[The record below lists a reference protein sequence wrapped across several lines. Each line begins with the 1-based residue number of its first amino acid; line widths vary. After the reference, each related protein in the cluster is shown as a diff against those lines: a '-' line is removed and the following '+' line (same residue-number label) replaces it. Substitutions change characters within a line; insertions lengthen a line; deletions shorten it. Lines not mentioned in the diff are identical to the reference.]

1 MTPSEHR
8 AFVAGLKAAQL
19 IAARERRVQ
28 EKQSDATQDFGWSQF
43 YDHKATG
50 IGHVEAAIKARIQ
63 RESRKLKLKAKTK
76 GKKR

>member
-8 AFVAGLKAAQL
+8 AFVAGLKAAVR
-19 IAARERRVQ
+19 IAVRE
-28 EKQSDATQDFGWSQF
+28 EKVTLAIWLANQDCDYLKSRALGAGDAAVS
-43 YDHKATG
+43 
-50 IGHVEAAIKARIQ
+50 IRARIQ